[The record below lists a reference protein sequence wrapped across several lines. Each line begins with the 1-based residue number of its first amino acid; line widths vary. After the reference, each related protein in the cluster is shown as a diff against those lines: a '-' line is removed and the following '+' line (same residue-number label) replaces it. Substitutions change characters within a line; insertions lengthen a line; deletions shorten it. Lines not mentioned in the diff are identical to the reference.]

1 MITRY
6 SDSHIDD
13 VFSEENKFYLWQ
25 KIELIYLN
33 FLLQNLEE
41 DSTDS
46 TDINDLKAHY
56 LQHRASDINAI
67 KYYETWETKH
77 ELVAF
82 LKDMDT
88 RLNHEAARKYLH
100 HGLTSSDIIDT
111 ASVLQFKQAGAH
123 LVSQVGELYKA
134 ISLCLFKL
142 EGVSTVGR
150 THGRHA
156 EVIDFKDRVY
166 NFLQE
171 VLYCV
176 NQFKLSLEDLPGMIS
191 GPVGNNSQLDKDA
204 AEKTLKVLGLKPSTY
219 VSQALPRYL
228 FAKPI
233 WALSLLMS
241 CYERFATLIRLSC
254 INEVDELQEP
264 FTNEQCGSS
273 SMPHKKNPIVSEN
286 ICGLA
291 RLSRSHV
298 QVTLENIPLWW
309 ERDISHSSTERVI
322 WPDAFHLI
330 STATK
335 KLTVLLADIKV
346 NRDNIQSN
354 LVASSVSSHKELTE
368 LSKGKPRVEAYNA
381 VKNKYI

>member
-1 MITRY
+1 MIKRY

-13 VFSEENKFYLWQ
+13 VFSEENKFHLWQ
-25 KIELIYLN
+25 KVELIYLN

-41 DSTDS
+41 NSSDS
-46 TDINDLKAHY
+46 TDIIDLKAHY
-56 LQHRASDINAI
+56 LQHRAPDVDAIN
-67 KYYETWETKH
+67 YYEAWETKH

-88 RLNHEAARKYLH
+88 RLKHEAARKYLH

-123 LVSQVGELYKA
+123 LVSQIGELYKA

-241 CYERFATLIRLSC
+241 CYERFATLIRLSS

-264 FTNEQCGSS
+264 FTNGQCGSS